1 MMFPNFTF
9 DVAAALFEKVA
20 QTYYLAAPV
29 KAFDEACELCNPDLL
44 FDEV

>member
-1 MMFPNFTF
+1 MMFPDFTF

-20 QTYYLAAPV
+20 QTYLAAPV